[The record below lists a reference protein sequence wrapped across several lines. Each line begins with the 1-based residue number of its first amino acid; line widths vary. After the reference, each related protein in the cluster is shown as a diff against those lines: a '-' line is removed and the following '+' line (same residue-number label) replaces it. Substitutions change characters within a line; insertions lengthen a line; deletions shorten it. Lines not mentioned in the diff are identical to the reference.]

1 MKSTFLK
8 LFTVGLA
15 LSTIALFSGCKKDA
29 DTIATIIILN
39 EDGLVVPGA
48 TVRLFSN
55 PSESPPPPNEL
66 RFDTTAV
73 TNGTGKVTFN
83 FSDFY
88 KKGQAGFAVLDIE
101 ASKGTLFG
109 SGIIKIEEKETN
121 EEVITIE

>member
-8 LFTVGLA
+8 LFTLLVAISTLA
-15 LSTIALFSGCKKDA
+15 VLSGCKKDP
-29 DTIATIIILN
+29 DTIATVIVLN
-39 EDGLVVPGA
+39 EDGMVVPGA

-83 FSDFY
+83 FTEFY

-101 ASKGTLFG
+101 VTKGNLFG
-109 SGIIKIEEKETN
+109 SGIIKIEEKTTT
-121 EEVITIE
+121 EEAITIE

>member
-8 LFTVGLA
+8 VFVLLVSIF
-15 LSTIALFSGCKKDA
+15 TIAVFSGCKKDP
-29 DTIATIIILN
+29 DTIATVIVLN
-39 EDGLVVPGA
+39 DAGMVVPGA

-55 PSESPPPPNEL
+55 PSENPPPPNEL

-83 FSDFY
+83 FTEFY

-101 ASKGTLFG
+101 VTKGNLFG
-109 SGIIKIEEKETN
+109 SGIIKIEEKATT
-121 EEVITIE
+121 EEAITIE

>member
-8 LFTVGLA
+8 VFTLLLTISTLA
-15 LSTIALFSGCKKDA
+15 VFSGCKKDP
-29 DTIATIIILN
+29 DTIATVIVLN
-39 EDGLVVPGA
+39 EDGMVVPGA

-66 RFDTTAV
+66 RFDTLAV

-83 FSDFY
+83 FTEFY

-101 ASKGTLFG
+101 VTKGNLFG
-109 SGIIKIEEKETN
+109 SGIIKIEEKTTT
-121 EEVITIE
+121 EEAITIE

>member
-8 LFTVGLA
+8 VFTLLLTISTLA
-15 LSTIALFSGCKKDA
+15 VFSGCKKDP
-29 DTIATIIILN
+29 DTIATVIVLN
-39 EDGLVVPGA
+39 EDGMVVPGA

-66 RFDTTAV
+66 RFDTIAV

-83 FSDFY
+83 FTEFY

-101 ASKGTLFG
+101 VTKGNLFG
-109 SGIIKIEEKETN
+109 SGIIKIEEKTTT
-121 EEVITIE
+121 EEAITIE

>member
-8 LFTVGLA
+8 VFTLTLA
-15 LSTIALFSGCKKDA
+15 ISTLAVFSGCKKDP
-29 DTIATIIILN
+29 DTIATVIVLN
-39 EDGLVVPGA
+39 EDGMVVPGA

-83 FSDFY
+83 FTEFY

-101 ASKGTLFG
+101 VTKGNLFG
-109 SGIIKIEEKETN
+109 SGIIKIEEKTTT
-121 EEVITIE
+121 EEAVTIE